1 MRRLFLFAA
10 ALAAL
15 PALAAGT
22 PWQPEASA
30 GGFSSYRLDN
40 GFRLILAPFPD
51 AATARVELL
60 VKTGSKHEGYGETGM
75 AHLLEH
81 MLFKG
86 AGRHRDL
93 KQALTALGATWNGTT
108 NTDRT
113 NYFETVRADPD
124 KVDAAIRIE
133 ADRFLR
139 PTFSAADLAS
149 EMTVVRNELERNDNN
164 PGSLVA
170 RALQRQSFFWHGY
183 GRPTIGA
190 RSDIENAPF
199 AALQAFHRRH
209 YRPDNAVLI
218 VTGKFDAP
226 RVLDLVGQLFA
237 PAKNPPG
244 PPPATWTR
252 EDGERLRQRAEIHR
266 ESGSTVAAAAWLLPG
281 ASDRQTLAVDL
292 ALPALCAD
300 SWGSLRRTLVDEK
313 RLALGV
319 SCAIQDRPEYSLLIA
334 NASHGQ
340 DADAATLAAALRTAV
355 DQFARDGIDAAQLK
369 RVRNS
374 RQRQFERA
382 RLSPETTANALSA
395 AEVAGD
401 WRLFFV
407 ERDIVAALT
416 LDEINAALRHW
427 IAGVAP
433 AEVLLHHA
441 APPRTPAPPPAVPG
455 RTLVEA
461 HGQRDWP
468 LPTLAIDPLPASPAE
483 LAAATVV
490 VPLADPS
497 VKAALISRRTQDGR
511 ARLLI
516 ANDFGDGESLR
527 GRQAAC
533 RIAGSLLG
541 EGGAGIARS
550 ELGRQ
555 LATLQAQASQSL
567 GRISLSAPPAKL
579 AQALDLLLA
588 VRRQP
593 ALPEAAFE
601 RIRALE
607 IASLEASLKHPG
619 QLAAQQAM
627 LRFDNYPPEH
637 PGRPRPVAEQL
648 AELRALGLDDVRRC
662 IADFGGRSQLRI
674 AAVGDLDEA
683 AVEGIWQRLQSLP
696 PAALPYARI
705 AQPTAPAQVDSEA
718 IVVALGPFP
727 NAEVVGLS
735 LLPLRDDDDD
745 YLPLALAVRLLGG
758 DASSRLR
765 VRVREQEGLA
775 YSVNAALAASPFDAR
790 ARLTIAASVASDQA
804 ERAREILRAEL
815 ARALAGGFEATEV
828 AAGIARWQE
837 DRRRAVQA
845 ETTYA
850 ERLAAMLQTGR
861 NAAWDAARDAR
872 LATLTAAEVNA
883 ALRRHLGRVPLVWT
897 IGKGQQGGVENP
909 QH

>member
-1 MRRLFLFAA
+1 MRRLAIL

-15 PALAAGT
+15 PALVAAS
-22 PWQPEASA
+22 PWQPEARA
-30 GGFSSYRLDN
+30 GGFSSYRLNN

-51 AATARVELL
+51 APTTRVELL

-86 AGRHRDL
+86 AGRHHDL

-113 NYFETVRADPD
+113 NYFATVRAEPE
-124 KVDAAIRIE
+124 KVDELIRIE

-199 AALQAFHRRH
+199 AALQAFHHRH

-218 VTGKFDAP
+218 VTGKFDAA

-237 PAKNPPG
+237 PAQNPPG

-252 EDGERLRQRAEIHR
+252 EEAERLRQRAEIYR
-266 ESGSTVAAAAWLLPG
+266 ESGSTVAAVAWLLPG

-313 RLALGV
+313 RLALGAACV
-319 SCAIQDRPEYSLLIA
+319 VQDRPEYSLLIA
-334 NASHGQ
+334 NVSHDK
-340 DADAATLAAALRTAV
+340 DADAATLAAALREAV
-355 DQFARDGIDAAQLK
+355 DHFARHGIDAAQLK
-369 RVRNS
+369 RVRTS
-374 RQRQFERA
+374 RLRQFDRA
-382 RLSPETTANALSA
+382 RLSPETTASALSG

-407 ERDIVAALT
+407 ERDIVATLT

-433 AEVLLHHA
+433 AEVLLHHGP
-441 APPRTPAPPPAVPG
+441 PPRTPEPPAAVPG
-455 RTLVEA
+455 RMLVEA
-461 HGQRDWP
+461 HGKRDWP
-468 LPTLAIDPLPASPAE
+468 VPTLAIDPLPKSPAE
-483 LAAATVV
+483 LGTATVAI
-490 VPLADPS
+490 PLADPS
-497 VKAALISRRTQDGR
+497 AKAALISRRTQDGR
-511 ARLLI
+511 ARLVI
-516 ANDFGDGESLR
+516 ANDFGDSESLR
-527 GRQAAC
+527 GRQTAC
-533 RIAGSLLG
+533 RVAGSLLA
-541 EGGAGIARS
+541 EGGAGIERS
-550 ELGRQ
+550 ELGRK

-567 GRISLSAPPAKL
+567 GRISLTAPPAKL
-579 AQALDLLLA
+579 GPALELLLA

-593 ALPEAAFE
+593 TLPEAAFE
-601 RIRALE
+601 RIRAME
-607 IASLEASLKHPG
+607 IASLEASQKHPG
-619 QLAAQQAM
+619 ELASRQAM
-627 LRFDNYPPEH
+627 LRFNNYSPEH
-637 PGRPRPVAEQL
+637 PNRPRTVAEQL
-648 AELRALGLDDVRRC
+648 AELRALSLDDVRRC

-683 AVEGIWQRLQSLP
+683 AVQGFWQSLQSLP
-696 PAALPYARI
+696 QATLPYARI
-705 AQPTAPAQVDSEA
+705 AQPTAPMQVDTDA

-727 NAEVVGLS
+727 NADVVGLS
-735 LLPLRDDDDD
+735 QLPLRDDDED

-775 YSVNAALAASPFDAR
+775 YSVNAALAANPFDAR
-790 ARLTIAASVASDQA
+790 ARLTITASVASDQA
-804 ERAREILRAEL
+804 ERAREILREEL
-815 ARALAGGFEATEV
+815 ARALAEGFSEQEV

-837 DRRRAVQA
+837 SRRRTLQA

-850 ERLAAMLQTGR
+850 DRLAAMLQTGR
-861 NAAWDAARDAR
+861 DVTWDVAHDAR
-872 LATLTAAEVNA
+872 IAELTAAGVNA
-883 ALRRHLGRVPLVWT
+883 ALRRHLGQAPIVWA
-897 IGKGQQGGVENP
+897 IGKGQSDNTNENGS
-909 QH
+909 